1 MTDGLVRRYD
11 TEKSDDGLPPGEGMF
26 LACSFWLVDAYLMI
40 GRREDAVRLFE
51 RLLSLRNDLG
61 LLSEQYEPRTRRLV
75 GNFPQAFSH
84 LALVN
89 SASNLAHARKARR
102 AALGTSTLPA
112 SAARSQVPTPLSLLT
127 GTPRARKS
135 ARLAVP
141 KRPIQG
147 RSHVLLDVRT
157 YKTLP
162 GRVPAQLELYK
173 KYGYPVQLRY
183 MGEPLCYA
191 VAESG
196 ELNTYTHVWV
206 YESAADREQ
215 KRAKMAQD
223 PDWKVFLAENAKAGN
238 IIEQKNC
245 LMVADRVLAADPDAE
260 DREIT
265 RAKSEQI
272 DAQQ

>member
-1 MTDGLVRRYD
+1 LTD
-11 TEKSDDGLPPGEGMF
+11 
-26 LACSFWLVDAYLMI
+26 A
-40 GRREDAVRLFE
+40 RELE
-51 RLLSLRNDLG
+51 R
-61 LLSEQYEPRTRRLV
+61 V
-75 GNFPQAFSH
+75 
-84 LALVN
+84 
-89 SASNLAHARKARR
+89 
-102 AALGTSTLPA
+102 
-112 SAARSQVPTPLSLLT
+112 
-127 GTPRARKS
+127 
-135 ARLAVP
+135 
-141 KRPIQG
+141 RPIAAHQAAFEG
-147 RSHVLLDVRT
+147 GAEMLLDVRT

-223 PDWKVFLAENAKAGN
+223 PDWKTFLAENAKAGY

-245 LMVADRVLAADPDAE
+245 LMVPTAFSPP
-260 DREIT
+260 IPMPKIHPKT
-265 RAKSEQI
+265 
-272 DAQQ
+272 